1 MDDLAL
7 SKTLLFRGA
16 TAQEVQSMLACL
28 GAERRQYAKGQPI
41 YRAGEV
47 ITSLGLVLSGN
58 VLVEFGDFWGNTA
71 VLDSVGP
78 GQIFAETYACTPGEP
93 LMVNVVAACQTQVL
107 FLNLEH
113 VLRVCSH
120 ACSHHNTLIRNLL
133 ALSAQKNLNLTR
145 KIFHTSARS
154 IRARLLSYLS
164 YQALRSGSRSF
175 SIPFNR
181 QQLADYLN
189 VDRSALSN
197 ALSKMQREGI
207 LRTERNRFELLQDPQ
222 SCDARRAGISP
233 PPNAYP

>member
-7 SKTLLFRGA
+7 SKTPLFRGA

-154 IRARLLSYLS
+154 I
-164 YQALRSGSRSF
+164 
-175 SIPFNR
+175 PFNR